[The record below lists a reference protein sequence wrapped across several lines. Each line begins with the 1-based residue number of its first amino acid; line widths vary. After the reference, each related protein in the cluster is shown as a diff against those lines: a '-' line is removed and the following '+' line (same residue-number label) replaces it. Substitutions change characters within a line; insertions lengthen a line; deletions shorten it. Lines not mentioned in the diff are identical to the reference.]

1 MCRRLNSLYTLPV
14 PNRAVNRLGAHPGMS
29 LDHEE
34 EVVREAAPQPNLL
47 SGAISVASILLF
59 VGTGSAVLSK
69 TLQHY
74 FEGGAP
80 ADRTLVIAL
89 LLNVALILF
98 GWRRHQALSQEVQI
112 RAAAEE
118 RAQQLASRDPL
129 TGFLN
134 RRSLAEEGAAMFVRA
149 QRRRKAMA
157 LMMLDLDH
165 FKTINDMHGHAVG
178 DALLRAV
185 AAEIAHVM
193 PPIALTAR
201 LGGDEFSCGYLF
213 DPAEPATVERIAEK
227 LISRM
232 AQPFEVEGLR
242 LHISASLGI
251 SRSDFECA
259 SIDALMRS
267 ADIAMYSA
275 KKSGRNRY
283 AWFDQSMEREL
294 QVRNELES
302 GLRTAIP
309 RQEIVPY
316 FEQQVDLSTGRLH
329 GFEVLARWEHPT
341 RGMISPELF
350 IPIAEETGMIADLS
364 LSIMRQAFL
373 AARDWDPSLS
383 ISINISPWQ
392 LRDAWLAQKI
402 IKVLTETGFPANRL
416 EVEITESS
424 LFDNLALAQS
434 IVGSL
439 KNQGVRL
446 ALDDFGTGYSSLA
459 HLRALPFDRIKID
472 KSFVMSL
479 NTNADSA
486 AIVNAIIS
494 LGESLNLPITA
505 EGVEDAAIEE
515 RLRALGCAKTQGW
528 YYGKPLSS
536 TGVRRLLAERRLLQQ
551 SAPGTPTP
559 VEAPAVAAQAEP
571 ERAIPATNQRL
582 AG

>member
-1 MCRRLNSLYTLPV
+1 MMQG
-14 PNRAVNRLGAHPGMS
+14 RAPRTS
-29 LDHEE
+29 
-34 EVVREAAPQPNLL
+34 VVT
-47 SGAISVASILLF
+47 GAISVTAILLF
-59 VGTGSAVLSK
+59 VGIGSAVLSQS
-69 TLQHY
+69 LQHY
-74 FEGGAP
+74 LEGAEP
-80 ADRTLVIAL
+80 PSQPLVIAL
-89 LLNVALILF
+89 LLNVALILL
-98 GWRRHQALSQEVQI
+98 GWRRHSALHRELQI

-149 QRRRKAMA
+149 RRRRKAMA
-157 LMMLDLDH
+157 LVMLDLDH

-185 AAEIAHVM
+185 ASEIAHFM

-201 LGGDEFSCGYLF
+201 LGGDEFACGFLF
-213 DPAEPATVERIAEK
+213 DGDEPGTVERIAEK

-232 AQPFEVEGLR
+232 AQPFEAEGLR
-242 LHISASLGI
+242 LHISCSLGI
-251 SRSDFECA
+251 ARSDFDCA
-259 SIDALMRS
+259 GIDALMRA
-267 ADIAMYSA
+267 ADIAMYQA
-275 KKSGRNRY
+275 KKAGRNRF

-294 QVRNELES
+294 QTRNDLES
-302 GLRTAIP
+302 GLRLAIP

-316 FEQQVDLSTGRLH
+316 FEQQTDLATGRLH
-329 GFEVLARWEHPT
+329 GFEVLARWEHPQ

-350 IPIAEETGMIADLS
+350 IPIAEETGMIGELS

-383 ISINISPWQ
+383 VSVNISPWQ
-392 LRDAWLAQKI
+392 LRDAWLAQKV

-416 EVEITESS
+416 EVEITESA

-439 KNQGVRL
+439 KNQGVQL

-472 KSFVMSL
+472 KSFIMSL
-479 NTNADSA
+479 NESADSA

-494 LGESLNLPITA
+494 LGDSLNLPITA

-515 RLRALGCAKTQGW
+515 RLRAIGCAKAQGW
-528 YYGKPLSS
+528 HYGKPLS
-536 TGVRRLLAERRLLQQ
+536 TAGVRRLLAERRLLRH
-551 SAPGTPTP
+551 SNP
-559 VEAPAVAAQAEP
+559 VEGPAAV
-571 ERAIPATNQRL
+571 TSQRL

>member
-1 MCRRLNSLYTLPV
+1 MALDLDENVLDIKERRQS
-14 PNRAVNRLGAHPGMS
+14 
-29 LDHEE
+29 E
-34 EVVREAAPQPNLL
+34 LL
-47 SGAISVASILLF
+47 TGAISVAAILLF
-59 VGTGSAVLSK
+59 VGTGSQVLST

-74 FEGGAP
+74 FQGGAP

-98 GWRRHQALSQEVQI
+98 GWRRHQALSEEVRI

-134 RRSLAEEGAAMFVRA
+134 RRSMAEEGAAMFVRA
-149 QRRRKAMA
+149 GRRRKAMA
-157 LMMLDLDH
+157 LLIVDLDH
-165 FKTINDMHGHAVG
+165 FKTVNDMYGHAVG

-185 AAEIAHVM
+185 ASEIAQAM

-201 LGGDEFSCGYLF
+201 LGGDEFACGFLF
-213 DPAEPATVERIAEK
+213 DPEQPDTVERIAER
-227 LISRM
+227 LVSRM
-232 AQPFEVEGLR
+232 AQPFEAEGLR
-242 LHISASLGI
+242 LHISCSLGI
-251 SRSDFECA
+251 ARSDFDCA

-267 ADIAMYSA
+267 ADIAMYAA

-294 QVRNELES
+294 QTRNELES

-316 FEQQVDLSTGRLH
+316 FEQQIDLTTGRLH
-329 GFEVLARWEHPT
+329 GFEVLARWEHPQ
-341 RGMISPELF
+341 RGLISPELF
-350 IPIAEETGMIADLS
+350 IPIAEETGMIAELS
-364 LSIMRQAFL
+364 LSIMRQAFA
-373 AARDWDPSLS
+373 AARDWDPALS

-472 KSFVMSL
+472 KSFIMSL
-479 NTNADSA
+479 NESADSA
-486 AIVNAIIS
+486 AIVNAIAR
-494 LGESLNLPITA
+494 LGESLNLPVTA
-505 EGVEDAAIEE
+505 EGIEDAAIEE
-515 RLRALGCAKTQGW
+515 RLRAIGCSKGQGW
-528 YYGKPLSS
+528 HYGRPMSAAA
-536 TGVRRLLAERRLLQQ
+536 TRRLLAERRLLQQ
-551 SAPGTPTP
+551 P
-559 VEAPAVAAQAEP
+559 AQASGGEP
-571 ERAIPATNQRL
+571 PLDATSQRL